1 MARVD
6 EKKFDDEIQK
16 LLEGRKYTQAE
27 IDDKI
32 KFIQET
38 YGIKDIVRVCSYGRV
53 STTHSEQESSLYN
66 QLTYFHDY
74 CDGKAKDGWVLVEEV
89 YDRKSATI
97 LSERKKLLYVL
108 EKAKA
113 GYYDLILFKDSK
125 RFSRN
130 TEDFL
135 GLIEEL
141 KRQNIYLYF
150 CAEGGVSSK
159 DLSRSNLALY
169 GIMAEDQ
176 SNNTQRVT
184 KIGIKIKMETGVRM
198 PPNTFGYDKPTVRDS
213 NVFSINEAEAELIRE
228 LFTRLRNLE
237 GFASICEDW
246 RARGIKTKTGGEM
259 SKEALKRYARNKKYI
274 GIFEMGKD
282 TRPDVRAKRQKIDP
296 SEWKVKYD
304 ERARIVDEKLF
315 KEVQEILDARSSKV
329 KDSIVNKEK
338 LKTTRNRML
347 SGVIKCGVCGRGFQ
361 RQVGGSK
368 GRPYGYFGCQTA
380 KDSKKH
386 SSNIECTNTRNVRQ
400 DELIHCLG
408 LYLKELLENK
418 EDLKKLVRERVKA
431 IIAEEQKTTGDD
443 IELLTEID
451 KAKVR
456 LERAKELFIE
466 GEISKAEYNEYK
478 SNLKALE
485 SRQTKSTYS
494 MLKDYDVE
502 KIVETFCNNLEKC
515 IEMGLDEDKIDGFL
529 FNSLFDEIIVY
540 PDRIEVNF
548 KLLGNSGLVDINRG
562 GCTLNN
568 DYKIDANGLINWAFI
583 RKDCL
588 RKKDENRRMYRL
600 SGIFGRIGA
609 EYVDDVNIFI

>member
-6 EKKFDDEIQK
+6 EQKFDDEIQK

-27 IDDKI
+27 IDAKI

-38 YGIKDIVRVCSYGRV
+38 YGITDIVRVCSYGRV
-53 STTHSEQESSLYN
+53 STTHTEQESSLYN
-66 QLTYFHDY
+66 QNKRFHTY
-74 CDGKAKDGWVLVEEV
+74 CNKKEEDGWVLVEEV
-89 YDRKSATI
+89 YDRKSGTV
-97 LSERKKLLYVL
+97 LSERKKMLYII

-113 GYYDLILFKDSK
+113 GYFDILLFKDSK

-135 GLIEEL
+135 SLIEEL
-141 KRQNIYLYF
+141 KRLKIYVVF
-150 CAEGGVSSK
+150 INEGVNSK
-159 DLSRSNLALY
+159 TATREQLTMLGMMSESHSNGLHLS
-169 GIMAEDQ
+169 
-176 SNNTQRVT
+176 VT
-184 KIGIKIKMETGVRM
+184 SAMKIKMETGVRM

-282 TRPDVRAKRQKIDP
+282 TRSDVRAKRQKTDP

-304 ERARIVDEKLF
+304 ERARIVEDSLF
-315 KEVQEILDARSSKV
+315 YEVQTILDARSSKV
-329 KDSIVNKEK
+329 KESIVNKEK

-485 SRQTKSTYS
+485 SRQTKSTYN